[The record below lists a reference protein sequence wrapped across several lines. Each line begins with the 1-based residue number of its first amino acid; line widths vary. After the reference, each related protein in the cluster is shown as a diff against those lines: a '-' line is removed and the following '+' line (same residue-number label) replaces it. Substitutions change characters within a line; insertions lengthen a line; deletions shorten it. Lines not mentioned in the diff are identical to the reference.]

1 MLWGIRPVEQHNAYG
16 LVVDRIKRQI
26 LLSLLLPDERL
37 PAERKLSLE
46 MNISRVTL
54 REALRVLETEGFVTV
69 RRGTQGGTFVA
80 DEPQLNQLARRII
93 GRDPTVILR
102 ALEFR
107 DINEAGAVRLAC
119 ARRTPT
125 DLKRM
130 RIGLDAMVEAQSAAV
145 LRRAENTFHIALAEA
160 SHNVFLAKGLEDA
173 LVALFVPYDEATDR
187 STLDQRFEMRLALI
201 NAITARQPEEATR
214 ICELILVEERLLV
227 RQYARAA

>member
-1 MLWGIRPVEQHNAYG
+1 MLWGIRPVEQHSAYG

-37 PAERKLSLE
+37 PAERKLSID

-69 RRGTQGGTFVA
+69 RRGTQGGTFVSG
-80 DEPQLNQLARRII
+80 ETELNHIARRLI
-93 GRDPTVILR
+93 GRDPTLILR

-125 DLKRM
+125 DLARM
-130 RIGLDAMVEAQSAAV
+130 RIGLDAMMDAQSAAV
-145 LRRAENTFHIALAEA
+145 LRRAENTFHIALGEA
-160 SHNVFLAKGLEDA
+160 SHNGFIARGLEDA
-173 LVALFVPYDEATDR
+173 LAALFVPYDDGVEPAA
-187 STLDQRFEMRLALI
+187 LGMRFQARLALLD
-201 NAITARQPEEATR
+201 AITARKATEAVA
-214 ICELILVEERLLV
+214 ICEDILATERLLV
-227 RQYARAA
+227 RQYSRAA